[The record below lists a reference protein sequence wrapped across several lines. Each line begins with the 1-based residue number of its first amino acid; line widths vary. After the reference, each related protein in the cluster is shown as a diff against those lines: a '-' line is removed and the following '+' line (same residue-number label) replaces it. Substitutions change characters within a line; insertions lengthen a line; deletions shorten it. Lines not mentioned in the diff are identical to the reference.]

1 MRFYPF
7 LRLNPIIDVRHK
19 FPENHPLFRFIS
31 SLPQHSYRTHNI
43 IHRFNIIVAKL
54 LTFNFYPL
62 IWKYLALWN
71 MFRTLFTNLTAQRP
85 TTFLANMSFRRLCG
99 KNLVTSEANWSCGI
113 DGSSAYWIFFEYNF
127 SRLNVLR
134 SY

>member
-7 LRLNPIIDVRHK
+7 LRLNPIINVRHK
-19 FPENHPLFRFIS
+19 FPENCPLFRFIL
-31 SLPQHSYRTHNI
+31 SLPQHSYWTHNI

-54 LTFNFYPL
+54 FTVNFYPL
-62 IWKYLALWN
+62 IWKNLALWN
-71 MFRTLFTNLTAQRP
+71 MFRTLFTNLTTQRP
-85 TTFLANMSFRRLCG
+85 ATLLANMSFGRLRR

-113 DGSSAYWIFFEYNF
+113 DRSSTYRIFFKYNF
-127 SRLNVLR
+127 SCLNALR

>member
-1 MRFYPF
+1 MRLHPF
-7 LRLNPIIDVRHK
+7 FRFNPIINVRHK
-19 FPENHPLFRFIS
+19 FPENCPLFRFIL
-31 SLPQHSYRTHNI
+31 SLPQHSNWTHNI
-43 IHRFNIIVAKL
+43 IHWLNIIVAKL

-62 IWKYLALWN
+62 IWKYLAFWN